1 MLIIAINICMII
13 QALSPVNG
21 SGSKQDAALIYNP
34 LTLPSGK
41 PFRASA

>member
-13 QALSPVNG
+13 QALSPVNSG
-21 SGSKQDAALIYNP
+21 GSKQDAALIYNP
-34 LTLPSGK
+34 LTLPSDR